1 LQPSNCRLLDAREV
15 AFAGVGDSKSP
26 TLVLGF
32 ESADHPLDA
41 WMARLADG
49 DRSAFDGVFERL
61 QGPLNRLCLGF
72 LGNEADA
79 ADATQEALQKVL
91 ERASDYDPARRAL
104 PWALA
109 LAGWECRT
117 VARRRQRRREVPEAE
132 AGVRPGA
139 DEEEAFAQRKLVE
152 AAMAVMGTLSEQD
165 RETLTATFW
174 EEAGPV
180 AGATFRKR
188 RERALTRLRQAF
200 WRIHGLG

>member
-1 LQPSNCRLLDAREV
+1 MTPREDAELD
-15 AFAGVGDSKSP
+15 G
-26 TLVLGF
+26 L
-32 ESADHPLDA
+32 
-41 WMARLADG
+41 MARLADG

-61 QGPLNRLCLGF
+61 HGPLNRLCLGY

-79 ADATQEALQKVL
+79 ADAAQEALQKVL
-91 ERASDYDPARRAL
+91 ERATDYDPSRRAL

-117 VARRRQRRREVPEAE
+117 VAKRRQRRNEVPEAE
-132 AGVRPGA
+132 AGTRPGA
-139 DEEEAFAQRKLVE
+139 DGEAEFVQRTLVE
-152 AAMAVMGTLSEQD
+152 AALAVMGTLSAQD

-180 AGATFRKR
+180 PGATFRKR

-200 WRIHGLG
+200 RRMHGLG

>member
-1 LQPSNCRLLDAREV
+1 MTDPEDTALD
-15 AFAGVGDSKSP
+15 G
-26 TLVLGF
+26 L
-32 ESADHPLDA
+32 
-41 WMARLADG
+41 MARLADG

-61 QGPLNRLCLGF
+61 HGPVKRLCLGY
-72 LGNEADA
+72 LGSEADA

-91 ERASDYDPARRAL
+91 ERASDYDPSRRAL

-117 VARRRQRRREVPEAE
+117 LARRRQRRREVPEAE

-152 AAMAVMGTLSEQD
+152 AALAVMGTLSEQD
-165 RETLTATFW
+165 RQTLAATFW
-174 EEAGPV
+174 EEAGQV
-180 AGATFRKR
+180 SGATFRKR